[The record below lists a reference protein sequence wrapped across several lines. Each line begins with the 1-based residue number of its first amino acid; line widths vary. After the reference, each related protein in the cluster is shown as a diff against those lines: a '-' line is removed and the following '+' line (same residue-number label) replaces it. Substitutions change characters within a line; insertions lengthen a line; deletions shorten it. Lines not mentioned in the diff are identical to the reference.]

1 MAQISV
7 TIAGRAFRMACE
19 DGEEEHLSGL
29 AATLDARIGDMRK
42 AFGEIG
48 DQRLTVMA
56 AISLADERLDAL
68 ARLAR
73 LEEDM
78 ARLRESARGATMLAE
93 DSARQIAQSIDEAAA
108 RIEAAARALDG
119 GDHTA

>member
-19 DGEEEHLSGL
+19 DGQEEHLTAL
-29 AATLDARIGDMRK
+29 AATLDARIVEMRQ

-56 AISLADERLDAL
+56 ALSLADERSEAL
-68 ARLAR
+68 GKIAR
-73 LEEDM
+73 LEEDV
-78 ARLRESARGATMLAE
+78 ARVRESSRGATMLA
-93 DSARQIAQSIDEAAA
+93 DDAARQIAQAIDDAAG
-108 RIEAAARALDG
+108 RIEAAARAID
-119 GDHTA
+119 AERS

>member
-19 DGEEEHLSGL
+19 DGEEEHLTGL

>member
-19 DGEEEHLSGL
+19 DGEEEHLTGL

-78 ARLRESARGATMLAE
+78 ARLRESARGTTMLAE

>member
-19 DGEEEHLSGL
+19 DGEEEHLTGL
-29 AATLDARIGDMRK
+29 AATLDARIADMRK
-42 AFGEIG
+42 SFGEIG

-68 ARLAR
+68 ARLAK

-78 ARLRESARGATMLAE
+78 ARLRESALGATMLAE
-93 DSARQIAQSIDEAAA
+93 DSARQIAQSIDDAAA

-119 GDHTA
+119 GENAG

>member
-19 DGEEEHLSGL
+19 DGEEEHLTGL
-29 AATLDARIGDMRK
+29 AATLDARIADMRK
-42 AFGEIG
+42 SFGEIG

-68 ARLAR
+68 ARLAK

-119 GDHTA
+119 GENAG

>member
-78 ARLRESARGATMLAE
+78 ARLRESARGTTMLAE

-119 GDHTA
+119 GENAG

>member
-1 MAQISV
+1 
-7 TIAGRAFRMACE
+7 
-19 DGEEEHLSGL
+19 
-29 AATLDARIGDMRK
+29 
-42 AFGEIG
+42 
-48 DQRLTVMA
+48 MA

-68 ARLAR
+68 ARLAK

-119 GDHTA
+119 GENAG

>member
-19 DGEEEHLSGL
+19 DGEEEHLTGL
-29 AATLDARIGDMRK
+29 AATLDARIADMRK
-42 AFGEIG
+42 SFGEIG

-68 ARLAR
+68 ARLAK

-93 DSARQIAQSIDEAAA
+93 DSARQIAQSIDDAAA

-119 GDHTA
+119 GENAG